1 MGEQQRFNSVLDAQP
16 LLHQILALTVNTLGI
31 LFLGR
36 WHPYHAAALAITPEI
51 SREHAQHPYR
61 IEPVRLGSSGT
72 AVDEDAGG
80 LEYIVGDAMRCKQT
94 VQPEPVTTGLKA
106 ADNLN
111 RSVEPASNTGAQGRN

>member
-1 MGEQQRFNSVLDAQP
+1 MAF
-16 LLHQILALTVNTLGI
+16 LL
-31 LFLGR
+31 LGR

-61 IEPVRLGSSGT
+61 IEPVRLGSSGA

-94 VQPEPVTTGLKA
+94 VQPEPVTTGFKA
-106 ADNLN
+106 ADNPN
-111 RSVEPASNTGAQGRN
+111 RSVEPASNMGAQGRN